1 MRRKSFLGVSGAA
14 LIGTAMPTAG
24 AAEVHVINL
33 LPPLFPLIG
42 RGDDAAIATVRRD
55 LLEPNRAVFDAV
67 LRSSIDEVSNERIR
81 SYLLALPPYAE
92 KMRALADS
100 FTKTF
105 DEQRLAFVRTFPDLA
120 YDRPVYLLPS
130 FTTFDGATRVVA
142 GQRTLMFGVDG
153 CVMFHP
159 SEFSLPVLFHHELF
173 HIYHQQVLHGREAS
187 FADWGL
193 RIGLWAEGLATYA
206 SERMNPGTTDRVALL
221 DSRLVELPKSDV
233 AALARNFLA
242 HIDLASEEDK
252 WFRGGTTDAA
262 IPQRAGYLLGLQ
274 VARRIGD
281 RTSLPDLA
289 RRFGPDLKSEIDAA
303 LRALS

>member
-14 LIGTAMPTAG
+14 LIGTAMPIAG

-105 DEQRLAFVRTFPDLA
+105 DEQRPHSCGRSPISRTTVPFISCP
-120 YDRPVYLLPS
+120 RSQPSTGRRVWSPVN
-130 FTTFDGATRVVA
+130 
-142 GQRTLMFGVDG
+142 
-153 CVMFHP
+153 
-159 SEFSLPVLFHHELF
+159 
-173 HIYHQQVLHGREAS
+173 GR
-187 FADWGL
+187 
-193 RIGLWAEGLATYA
+193 
-206 SERMNPGTTDRVALL
+206 
-221 DSRLVELPKSDV
+221 
-233 AALARNFLA
+233 
-242 HIDLASEEDK
+242 
-252 WFRGGTTDAA
+252 
-262 IPQRAGYLLGLQ
+262 
-274 VARRIGD
+274 
-281 RTSLPDLA
+281 
-289 RRFGPDLKSEIDAA
+289 
-303 LRALS
+303 